1 MDYKYIEQLLERYW
15 NCETSVEE
23 EQILRIFFQQKELPA
38 HLRRYRSLFTYQE
51 EAAEMKLGDD
61 FDKRVLAE
69 IERPV
74 VKAEQGKL
82 VYDVPRLVGSLPVD
96 NAYDAVKNLPGVVSM
111 NDALTLGGQPVTVV
125 INGKVTTLSVEQLYT
140 LLRSIPASRIEKAE
154 VMYNA
159 PARYQVRGALINVQL
174 KQTADGPSSWQGE
187 LYGKYNQ
194 KHYEGF
200 EELSL
205 IHI

>member
-51 EAAEMKLGDD
+51 EADGMKLGDD

-74 VKAEQGKL
+74 VKARKL
-82 VYDVPRLVGSLPVD
+82 TLYSRFMPLFKAAAMML
-96 NAYDAVKNLPGVVSM
+96 L
-111 NDALTLGGQPVTVV
+111 LFTLGGVV
-125 INGKVTTLSVEQLYT
+125 KHATEEGGTSGIVYVHDQFENRQET
-140 LLRSIPASRIEKAE
+140 P
-154 VMYNA
+154 
-159 PARYQVRGALINVQL
+159 QVA
-174 KQTADGPSSWQGE
+174 
-187 LYGKYNQ
+187 
-194 KHYEGF
+194 YEGDSVKTLIRETSSKPRL
-200 EELSL
+200 EENSNR
-205 IHI
+205 

>member
-51 EAAEMKLGDD
+51 EAAGMKLGDD

-74 VKAEQGKL
+74 VKARKL
-82 VYDVPRLVGSLPVD
+82 TLYSRFM
-96 NAYDAVKNLPGVVSM
+96 ADAVSFIYRDETHRNVAQFSL
-111 NDALTLGGQPVTVV
+111 
-125 INGKVTTLSVEQLYT
+125 EQ
-140 LLRSIPASRIEKAE
+140 
-154 VMYNA
+154 
-159 PARYQVRGALINVQL
+159 
-174 KQTADGPSSWQGE
+174 
-187 LYGKYNQ
+187 
-194 KHYEGF
+194 F
-200 EELSL
+200 
-205 IHI
+205 

>member
-74 VKAEQGKL
+74 VKARKL
-82 VYDVPRLVGSLPVD
+82 TLYSRFMPLFKAAAMML
-96 NAYDAVKNLPGVVSM
+96 L
-111 NDALTLGGQPVTVV
+111 LFTLGGVV
-125 INGKVTTLSVEQLYT
+125 
-140 LLRSIPASRIEKAE
+140 
-154 VMYNA
+154 
-159 PARYQVRGALINVQL
+159 
-174 KQTADGPSSWQGE
+174 
-187 LYGKYNQ
+187 
-194 KHYEGF
+194 KHATD
-200 EELSL
+200 
-205 IHI
+205 

>member
-51 EAAEMKLGDD
+51 EAAGMKLGDD

-74 VKAEQGKL
+74 VKARKLTLYSRFYASVQGC
-82 VYDVPRLVGSLPVD
+82 G
-96 NAYDAVKNLPGVVSM
+96 YDA
-111 NDALTLGGQPVTVV
+111 AAFH
-125 INGKVTTLSVEQLYT
+125 IR
-140 LLRSIPASRIEKAE
+140 RSSETCDRRGRHF
-154 VMYNA
+154 
-159 PARYQVRGALINVQL
+159 RYCIC
-174 KQTADGPSSWQGE
+174 T
-187 LYGKYNQ
+187 
-194 KHYEGF
+194 
-200 EELSL
+200 
-205 IHI
+205 